1 MYTRLTLRNRIATD
15 SRETQINTTI
25 EDYINLTLQEI
36 QSPAWAFEQAGLK
49 GFDHKWSFNR
59 RKTTLTTSNSIENYQ
74 LPRDLDDIGLIRQTT
89 SPNKINFI
97 PDDLFYEWLPNPT
110 ALGNP
115 KYYRIWEQEG
125 VEVRLSAADT
135 LEVISSSASDTTQ
148 TVRIVGKDANGLVL
162 TESLTLTGTTVV
174 AGTITYASGSVLRV
188 SKSADTVGIITI
200 RKATADVTLVKLAPT
215 ETSARFKV
223 ISFYPI
229 PATAITIYLEYFT
242 HIRRLEG
249 DNDVPDLAEK
259 WMWLVRTG
267 AMAKVYQYQNK
278 EALFNT
284 TQALFAAGLRSMVK
298 EDMQNVDYIPVMRSQ
313 LEGVKEF
320 YSLTAVP
327 YNYSIVARATF
338 SDADLVAG
346 ILTITH
352 NKGLTAPY
360 SLLVE
365 IIKNTGEKISPDDI
379 TYATNTV
386 AVDLTSWIGSITDW
400 GYILIG

>member
-1 MYTRLTLRNRIATD
+1 M
-15 SRETQINTTI
+15 
-25 EDYINLTLQEI
+25 EI

-59 RKTTLTTSNSIENYQ
+59 RKTTITTVASTENYQ

-135 LEVISSSASDTTQ
+135 LEVISSSVSDTTQ

-174 AGTITYASGSVLRV
+174 AGTITYAAGSVLRV

-267 AMAKVYQYQNK
+267 TMAKVYQYQNK

-346 ILTITH
+346 VLIITH

-365 IIKNTGEKISPDDI
+365 IIKNTGEKISPDNI
-379 TYATNTV
+379 TYSTNSV
-386 AVDLTSWIGSITDW
+386 AVDVSSWVGSITDW